1 MEKKTR
7 LKNSY
12 LTGLLLGAVILL
24 AGYAIVD
31 YTQQSKVV
39 TTSDTTAVAVD
50 TLVTAKDSVT
60 TDSIK

>member
-1 MEKKTR
+1 MNK
-7 LKNSY
+7 LKNNY

-24 AGYAIVD
+24 AGYAIID